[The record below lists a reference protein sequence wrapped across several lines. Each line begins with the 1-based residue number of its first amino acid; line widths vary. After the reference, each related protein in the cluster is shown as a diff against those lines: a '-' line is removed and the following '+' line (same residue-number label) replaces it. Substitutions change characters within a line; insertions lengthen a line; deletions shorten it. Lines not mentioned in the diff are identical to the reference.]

1 MIVTRIDQWSQ
12 GAQTMA
18 ILVQG
23 SIQKKFNNSATRI
36 IASTLGVL
44 VGIGS
49 IDHGL
54 LECLQGFRP
63 TPGLIV
69 NALGSGYHW
78 TVWKQGGEG
87 AFTLIPN
94 FLVTGVIATL
104 LGLLM
109 IAWSLR
115 FIRSPYSPTVF
126 LSLGIASFL
135 TGGGVAQVVLFTL
148 AWAAATRV
156 GASLAFWRW
165 LLPPVAR
172 LLLGRLWPWTL
183 SAATVLFI
191 LALEIAVFGY
201 VPGISEQTLI
211 LHICWG
217 SLAVALVLCLV
228 SIGSGFAHDLE
239 AQCRVARDQSA

>member
-1 MIVTRIDQWSQ
+1 MGLKERSTVAKQ
-12 GAQTMA
+12 
-18 ILVQG
+18 
-23 SIQKKFNNSATRI
+23 IQDSTLTKFNPATCT

-49 IDHGL
+49 IDHGF

-69 NALGSGYHW
+69 NALGRGYQW

-109 IAWSLR
+109 IVWSLR
-115 FIRSPYSPTVF
+115 YIRSPYGPSVL
-126 LSLGIASFL
+126 LSLGVVSFL
-135 TGGGVAQVVLFTL
+135 TGGGVAQIVVFTL
-148 AWAAATRV
+148 AWAVATRI
-156 GASLAFWRW
+156 GASLAFLSR

-172 LLLGRLWPWTL
+172 PLLGRLWPWTL
-183 SAATVLFI
+183 GAATVLFI
-191 LALEIAVFGY
+191 VALEIAVFGY
-201 VPGISEQTLI
+201 VPGVSEQTRI
-211 LHICWG
+211 LHICWRI
-217 SLAVALVLCLV
+217 LAVALALFLF

-239 AQCRVARDQSA
+239 AQYRVARD